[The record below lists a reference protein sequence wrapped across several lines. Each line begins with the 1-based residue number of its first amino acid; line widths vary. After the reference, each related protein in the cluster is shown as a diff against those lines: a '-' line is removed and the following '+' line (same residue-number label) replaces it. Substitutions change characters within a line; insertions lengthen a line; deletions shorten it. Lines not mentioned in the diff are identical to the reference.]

1 MSPRLQKPVLARCV
15 SCGRNFET
23 RETGQIA
30 CPACHTEIFL
40 ETPAGAEF
48 EDDPPAEPSE
58 ASSPVSTA
66 APAAPAEP
74 VTEPVTEEEEQHQ
87 PSIDD
92 IQALLQLRNTMQ
104 AAEDRTFR
112 PAWEAGD
119 GNPAGRLIKTIKQ
132 IFSNPNR
139 FFHELA
145 LEGVWRPLLFAWIIC
160 SLAVLFFAIYGLWQ
174 LNRNAATL
182 MNSLSLPPGEDPQQV
197 IESLRTS
204 LLFALYGSP
213 IFGLI
218 NVLLSA
224 GLYHLGIRLATERNA
239 GLAATFR
246 ATAYGFA
253 PLLLAAIPFIGH
265 LVGGLWSLLLQIVA
279 LAHVH
284 RVTMSRAT
292 VAVLL
297 PVTGVMLLLYAVL

>member
-1 MSPRLQKPVLARCV
+1 VSPKLVRQVLVRCAN
-15 SCGRNFET
+15 CGRNFET
-23 RETGQIA
+23 GNTGRIE

-40 ETPAGAEF
+40 ETPAGAELEAETF
-48 EDDPPAEPSE
+48 AEPEE
-58 ASSPVSTA
+58 ASSPA
-66 APAAPAEP
+66 APSESAEP
-74 VTEPVTEEEEQHQ
+74 EPEEEELQQ
-87 PSIDD
+87 PTMED
-92 IQALLQLRNTMQ
+92 IQRLLQLRNTMQ
-104 AAEDRTFR
+104 AAEARTFH
-112 PAWEAGD
+112 PAWETAD
-119 GNPAGRLIKTIKQ
+119 GNLFSRMIKTTKQ

-145 LEGVWRPLLFAWIIC
+145 IEGVWRPMLFAWIIC
-160 SLAVLFFAIYGLWQ
+160 SLAVFFFAIYGLWQ
-174 LNRNAATL
+174 LNRNATTL
-182 MNSLSLPPGEDPQQV
+182 MNSLSLPPGENPQQV

-213 IFGLI
+213 IFGLV

-239 GLAATFR
+239 GLTATFR

-253 PLLLAAIPFIGH
+253 PLLLAAVPFIGH
-265 LVGGLWSLLLQIVA
+265 LVGGLWSILLQIVA

-284 RVTMSRAT
+284 RVTMSRAS

-297 PVTGVMLLLYAVL
+297 PVTGVMILMYAIL